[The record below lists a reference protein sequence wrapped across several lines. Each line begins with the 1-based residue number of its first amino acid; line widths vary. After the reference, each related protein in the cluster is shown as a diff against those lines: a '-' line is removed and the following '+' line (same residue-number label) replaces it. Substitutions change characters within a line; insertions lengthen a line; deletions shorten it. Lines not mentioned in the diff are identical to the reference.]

1 MASTGF
7 NTVAPTANSIPS
19 LCAYQET
26 KLFRLSHTSEPEALD
41 KVYHS
46 GLLCG
51 VAFTY
56 QHEAGSPPAPLDR
69 IDSNIALFRSEI
81 RHCRRLRLQ

>member
-56 QHEAGSPPAPLDR
+56 QPRAGSPPAPLDR
-69 IDSNIALFRSEI
+69 ICKEASIAAGWLVRGS
-81 RHCRRLRLQ
+81 

>member
-69 IDSNIALFRSEI
+69 DIFLNQILIDPR
-81 RHCRRLRLQ
+81 